1 MSDLK
6 TSNVTIGLTKE
17 ELELA
22 KANPE
27 VFIEYLNYKRDILKS
42 IDAERLAHEKEIE
55 LQKVEV
61 ERSKLEI
68 EKSKI
73 EHEKTYEMLESRT
86 NCVMSLICNGT
97 YLLNNFLTSRN
108 QPKLSDEQIAEIEK
122 SISVDNLP
130 LK

>member
-6 TSNVTIGLTKE
+6 TSNVSIGLTKE

-22 KANPE
+22 KTNPE
-27 VFIEYLNYKRDILKS
+27 SFNEYLKYKRDILKS
-42 IDAERLAHEKEIE
+42 IDAERLVHEKEIE
-55 LQKVEV
+55 LQRIEV
-61 ERSKLEI
+61 

-73 EHEKTYEMLESRT
+73 EHEKTYNMLESRT
-86 NCVMSLICNGT
+86 NCIMSVICNST
-97 YLLNNFLTSRN
+97 YLLNNFLNSRN